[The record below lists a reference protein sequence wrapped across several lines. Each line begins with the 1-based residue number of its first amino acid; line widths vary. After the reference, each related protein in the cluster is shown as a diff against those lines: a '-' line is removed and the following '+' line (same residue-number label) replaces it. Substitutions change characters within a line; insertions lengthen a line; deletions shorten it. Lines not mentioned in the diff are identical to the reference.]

1 MKFNRKGIFFF
12 SIYYLVSIFCVF
24 CHAME
29 YPQTKKNIYPHTSHI
44 YTIIECMTH
53 KPFGTENE
61 NEKNKSFYFTKNSI
75 VWHYQIHRYV

>member
-29 YPQTKKNIYPHTSHI
+29 YPQTKKYIYPHTSHI

-61 NEKNKSFYFTKNSI
+61 NEKK
-75 VWHYQIHRYV
+75 